1 MHRATVAVYEDHAA
15 TYLANRTARDPERAE
30 RFAAAVTRG
39 VSRLDLGSGPGHY
52 LGLLGTPVVAVDA
65 APAMLVEARR
75 LQPHVPGVAADFEEL
90 PFRTGSFG
98 GIWANKCL
106 QHVDP
111 GSLPLV
117 LGELRRVLDVG
128 GRLDLLVFAGE
139 GEATSDDDLP
149 GRYFAWWDPER
160 LADVVLGAGFGI
172 DDVAVTEGESARI
185 AVTATRLRSLPDTVA
200 PGMRLLV
207 CGLNPSLYSAD
218 AGVPFARTGNRFWRA
233 LATAG
238 LDDVDR
244 DPRGLLLRHRVGLT
258 DIVKRATVAAAEL
271 DAGEYRAG
279 LARVHRLA
287 TWLRPEAIC
296 FVGLAGWRAA
306 IDRKADAG
314 WQPEPL
320 GGVPAYVMPSTS
332 GLNAAT
338 PLAVL
343 ADHLR
348 EALAG
353 PPRAPA
359 PGRQK

>member
-15 TYLANRTARDPERAE
+15 TYLANRTARDPGRAE
-30 RFAAAVTRG
+30 RFAAAVTPGAR
-39 VSRLDLGSGPGHY
+39 RLDLGSGPGHY
-52 LGLLGTPVVAVDA
+52 LGLLGTPVVALDA

-75 LQPHVPGVAADFEEL
+75 LHPQSPGVAADFEDL
-90 PFRTGSFG
+90 PFPTGSFG

-111 GSLPLV
+111 GALPLV

-160 LADVVLGAGFGI
+160 LADVVVGAGFGI
-172 DDVAVTEGESARI
+172 DEVAVTDGESARI

-233 LATAG
+233 LAAAG

-244 DPRGLLLRHRVGLT
+244 EPRGLLVRHRVGLT

-271 DAGEYRAG
+271 EADEYRAG

-287 TWLRPEAIC
+287 AWLRPEAIC

-306 IDRKADAG
+306 IDRKARAG

-353 PPRAPA
+353 PPAA
-359 PGRQK
+359 PGRRR

>member
-1 MHRATVAVYEDHAA
+1 VHRATVAVYEDHAA
-15 TYLANRTARDPERAE
+15 TYLANRTALDPGRAE

-39 VSRLDLGSGPGHY
+39 ARRLDLGSGPGHY
-52 LGLLGTPVVAVDA
+52 LGLLGTPVVALDA

-75 LQPHVPGVAADFEEL
+75 LHPQAPGVAADFEEL

-111 GSLPLV
+111 GALPLV

-128 GRLDLLVFAGE
+128 GRLGLLVFAGE

-160 LADVVLGAGFGI
+160 LADVVAGAGFGV
-172 DDVAVTEGESARI
+172 DEVAVTGTESAPI
-185 AVTATRLRSLPDTVA
+185 ALTATRLRSLPDTVA

-233 LATAG
+233 LAAAG

-244 DPRGLLLRHRVGLT
+244 DPRALLVRHRVGLT

-271 DAGEYRAG
+271 DADEYRTG

-287 TWLRPEAIC
+287 SWLRPEAIC

-306 IDRKADAG
+306 IDRTARAG

-338 PLAVL
+338 PLATL

-348 EALAG
+348 AALAG
-353 PPRAPA
+353 PPAA
-359 PGRQK
+359 PGRQR